1 MVARC
6 VLEIDGA
13 GECSLGAD
21 DVVIGA
27 STFKL
32 AVALE
37 LYCRAASDGLDVNQR
52 IAFQADRSIASKAPP
67 REAAMMMMMAVSD
80 NAAADA
86 LIDLLGAETITTRL
100 HQVGATHTTV
110 RPGVQ
115 AEVRAITAELDP
127 YAVAAG
133 FDGWH
138 DLYAR
143 HSSPAGLSGQQQQR
157 LSAVTIPDNVSSQGR
172 GAPTTARDMAVLV
185 RAIWRDEAGPP
196 TACAQVRELMSHQVG
211 QRLARAFPDRA
222 DISVAAKVAAF
233 PGSFATMSVRS
244 AYRRDGTPPQCSP
257 ARITRSPPTT
267 PSTPL
272 SGRRQPQPSNACN
285 AQRADS
291 GRLRWPATKDRVS
304 GLQAATSQPE
314 MPCLDRLRGSLS

>member
-1 MVARC
+1 

-21 DVVIGA
+21 DVVTGA

-52 IAFQADRSIASKAPP
+52 IAFQADRSIASKASL
-67 REAAMMMMMAVSD
+67 REAAMMMMTMMTVSD

-100 HQVGATHTTV
+100 HQDGATHTTV

-138 DLYAR
+138 DLCAR
-143 HSSPAGLSGQQQQR
+143 HSSRPA
-157 LSAVTIPDNVSSQGR
+157 
-172 GAPTTARDMAVLV
+172 
-185 RAIWRDEAGPP
+185 
-196 TACAQVRELMSHQVG
+196 
-211 QRLARAFPDRA
+211 
-222 DISVAAKVAAF
+222 
-233 PGSFATMSVRS
+233 
-244 AYRRDGTPPQCSP
+244 
-257 ARITRSPPTT
+257 
-267 PSTPL
+267 
-272 SGRRQPQPSNACN
+272 
-285 AQRADS
+285 
-291 GRLRWPATKDRVS
+291 
-304 GLQAATSQPE
+304 
-314 MPCLDRLRGSLS
+314 